1 MTQANQADFFGEG
14 SADPVEAP
22 RQTLDDQLETKRKR
36 KEWLANQG
44 LDENGNQLPAYGTP
58 ISQGGT
64 AQGYQVEQSPIGSY
78 NATQGRYNSRPVQ
91 SVQRGDFAGTG
102 GQFLPDVG
110 ANSLGSTADDQ
121 LTLGRNLADEAL
133 GMDPSINPASQV
145 TVSNRDRLTPVVD
158 SDLARN
164 AEIDRAFA
172 MSKDLYDRI
181 MGAPSQAQALGD
193 QALSNQLALA
203 RSARGGP
210 GAVQDALGAAQQ
222 AAPGLMQQ
230 TQTAVAQETAQ
241 KNQAAQGALGI
252 YSAVAGN
259 TADRAT
265 AIATANQGAGL
276 QVLNNLTT
284 LTGQEMQFDAA
295 KMATV
300 GQLARDFMNNAAAFE
315 GMSIQL
321 QIAQWDDVTK
331 RYGIDKN
338 FDAVVKKIAASESI
352 GPLDAFKLVLGGA
365 TALPGLAALI

>member
-91 SVQRGDFAGTG
+91 SVQRGDFTGTG

-203 RSARGGP
+203 KSARGGP

-331 RYGIDKN
+331 RYGIDKS
-338 FDAVVKKIAASESI
+338 FDAVVKQIAASENI